1 MAKRPTPVA
10 SDADARPFRSRNCR
24 SLAQNIEL
32 LSVLEERKLEA
43 DKEEGRTN
51 IRALVRTVILE
62 RQPALQH
69 EPKDLLKEVNR
80 CSMLLKRGSNAGTS
94 ALGKRIK
101 ARSDIGRT
109 KRVRRFDVRRRKA
122 ITRKRTPT
130 DVLEELLYQWMI
142 DQLNFGARLYTAQV
156 LEEANLIANDIR
168 VQHES
173 LIEAGERDAGTRV
186 KLPELDGNA
195 GSVWSSRLPDKNKCS
210 WNMTNP

>member
-1 MAKRPTPVA
+1 MSANCLAQVWGWLPPPDDISSAVLSPHVIGRTRLGVVTAHSCSMNHPNLLYQCLRGSSATSTNRSETRSAKRPTSVA
-10 SDADARPFRSRNCR
+10 SDADARPFRSRDNR

-69 EPKDLLKEVNR
+69 EPKDLLKEVKR

-109 KRVRRFDVRRRKA
+109 KRVR
-122 ITRKRTPT
+122 
-130 DVLEELLYQWMI
+130 
-142 DQLNFGARLYTAQV
+142 
-156 LEEANLIANDIR
+156 
-168 VQHES
+168 
-173 LIEAGERDAGTRV
+173 
-186 KLPELDGNA
+186 
-195 GSVWSSRLPDKNKCS
+195 
-210 WNMTNP
+210 